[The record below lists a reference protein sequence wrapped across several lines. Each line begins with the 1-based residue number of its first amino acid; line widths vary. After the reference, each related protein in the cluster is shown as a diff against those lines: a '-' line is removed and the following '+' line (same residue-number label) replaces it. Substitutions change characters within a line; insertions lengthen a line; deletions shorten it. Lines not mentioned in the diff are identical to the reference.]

1 MQIQSNSAFTSGVN
15 LIQSGQALVD
25 HAAAQI
31 AKSSVPSDDTG
42 SNSVS
47 TSTGDSSAKS
57 QSSNQQVER
66 LHSVDRSQ
74 QTDLATNAV
83 ELSLGKIQAEMGV
96 KVAKASDE
104 VLGTLIDT
112 HA

>member
-1 MQIQSNSAFTSGVN
+1 MQISTNNAFTSGVN
-15 LIQSGQALVD
+15 LIQAGQARVD
-25 HAAAQI
+25 QAATQI
-31 AKSSVPSDDTG
+31 ANSSVS
-42 SNSVS
+42 SS
-47 TSTGDSSAKS
+47 TSDSSAKS

-74 QTDLATNAV
+74 QTDLATSAV
-83 ELSLGKIQAEMGV
+83 ELSLGKIQAELGV

-104 VLGTLIDT
+104 MLGTLIDT

>member
-1 MQIQSNSAFTSGVN
+1 MQISSNSAFVSGVT
-15 LIQSGQALVD
+15 LIQAGLARLD
-25 HAAAQI
+25 HAATQI
-31 AKSSVPSDDTG
+31 ADASVSNDSSS
-42 SNSVS
+42 SVS

-74 QTDLATNAV
+74 QTDLAGSAV
-83 ELSLGKIQAEMGV
+83 ELSLAKIQSELGV

>member
-1 MQIQSNSAFTSGVN
+1 MQISSNSAFSSSISLV
-15 LIQSGQALVD
+15 QAGLARVD
-25 HAAAQI
+25 QAAVQI
-31 AKSSVPSDDTG
+31 ANASVSSDA
-42 SNSVS
+42 SNGSVS
-47 TSTGDSSAKS
+47 TSTGDASARS

-74 QTDLATNAV
+74 QTDLATSAV
-83 ELSLGKIQAEMGV
+83 ELSLAKIQAELGV

-104 VLGTLIDT
+104 MLGTFIDT